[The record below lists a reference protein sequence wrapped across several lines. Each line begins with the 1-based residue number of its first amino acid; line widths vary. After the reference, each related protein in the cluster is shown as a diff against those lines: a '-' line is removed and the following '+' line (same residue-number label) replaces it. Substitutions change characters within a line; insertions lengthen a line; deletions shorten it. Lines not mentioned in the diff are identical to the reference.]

1 MIDKKVENFL
11 LSSVG
16 FDGGD
21 LGSPEKQSIWLCG
34 IEWGL
39 GYNNIEDLKNTLCNY
54 IPLKNII
61 ENNKN
66 FFAGIE
72 DLYDNIKYPYNR
84 NAIKILSHM
93 IDYAHK
99 PYYNGDYKKFN
110 NDFKPFGKNETG
122 FFKMNLL
129 PISFPNTRDTDK
141 RNKTAQALGFKDYD
155 DYIKECESRFKLL
168 KDLKD
173 KYQPKIIICT
183 GKTFEKFK
191 TAFGIKN
198 DDIKHCDGE
207 KNSDFDYAISKYENG
222 KKCLFVQTRFIV
234 FPHLCSNIGLKE
246 CGINIAKIA
255 SKNEIE
261 IKIH

>member
-1 MIDKKVENFL
+1 MINEKVRNFL

-21 LGSPEKQSIWLCG
+21 LGSPKRQSIWLCG

-93 IDYAHK
+93 LD
-99 PYYNGDYKKFN
+99 YNGDYKKFN
-110 NDFKPFGKNETG
+110 NDFKPFGKNEIG

-129 PISFPNTRDTDK
+129 PISFPNTRDFDK
-141 RNKTAQALGFKDYD
+141 RNKTAQAIGFKDYNH
-155 DYIKECESRFKLL
+155 YIEECHKRFKLL
-168 KDLKD
+168 KELKE

-183 GKTFEKFK
+183 GKTFDKFK
-191 TAFGIKN
+191 IAFGIKN
-198 DDIKHCDGE
+198 DDIKHYDGE
-207 KNSDFDYAISKYENG
+207 KNSDFDCAISEYKNG

-234 FPHLCSNIGLKE
+234 FPHLCSNIGLKN
-246 CGINIAKIA
+246 CGENIRKIA
-255 SKNEIE
+255 QKNDIE
-261 IKIH
+261 LP